1 MSRISKSRLLATSA
15 IVGLSIGQVVAP
27 AAAQESFG
35 IHNDQPELLEIVVAE
50 DEEAGRGVPFD
61 APIGLGAQ
69 VFL

>member
-1 MSRISKSRLLATSA
+1 MLGHLRRAEVIGDMPVQVFRLKPERA
-15 IVGLSIGQVVAP
+15 VGFREGVLG
-27 AAAQESFG
+27 
-35 IHNDQPELLEIVVAE
+35 VVAE